1 MRTEQAEGRRA
12 ARDRHAS
19 EWERRLAVPVIVA
32 AAVAIPA
39 VFLTTLEPASVRLA
53 GHALNWASL
62 AVLAGETVLLVA
74 LSGHRRAWLW
84 RHRWRIALTLVAV
97 PAVAFA
103 LFPAQALRLLRLAHL
118 VATLRVLRA
127 RTIVRAGRT
136 LARRF
141 GLPGPWRYLPVL
153 GASGLAAGFVA
164 LVLSDPHAVRRH
176 QAVLAQVARW
186 SGSVPVLV
194 AGSVLAVGIL
204 VVVVLRR
211 RRSR

>member
-1 MRTEQAEGRRA
+1 
-12 ARDRHAS
+12 
-19 EWERRLAVPVIVA
+19 
-32 AAVAIPA
+32 
-39 VFLTTLEPASVRLA
+39 
-53 GHALNWASL
+53 
-62 AVLAGETVLLVA
+62 
-74 LSGHRRAWLW
+74 
-84 RHRWRIALTLVAV
+84 
-97 PAVAFA
+97 
-103 LFPAQALRLLRLAHL
+103 
-118 VATLRVLRA
+118 
-127 RTIVRAGRT
+127 TIVRAGRT

-194 AGSVLAVGIL
+194 AGSVLAVRIL

-211 RRSR
+211 RRSRCSRPRSAASRGAPPSVVLRRPWSAADPQVRRWFEARLSRCG